1 MTLDR
6 SPPTVVSTRGLMIY
20 RLDPTKDAR
29 WTEFVK
35 RHPKASVFHS
45 VGWLRA
51 LESTYGY
58 EPLVFTTSPP
68 TEELKNGLAVCRVE
82 SYITGRR
89 LVSLPFSDHCEP
101 LCDSKEESDDLLC
114 NFRAALENQNLKY
127 VEVRPADDNF
137 SETLR
142 KNKFQPV
149 MKSFLH
155 TLSLVPDLPELFRG
169 LDKDCVQRR
178 IRRAERAHLVER
190 CGRSEE
196 LLKDFYGLFTLT
208 RGRHRLPPTPYA
220 WFRNLVLCQGEALEI
235 RMAYKD
241 ETPISAILTIQFK
254 ETVYYKYG
262 CSDARF
268 NQFGATPW
276 LFWNA
281 IVAAKTR
288 NATKFDFGRTE
299 EDNPGL
305 LAFKN
310 HWAPLP
316 QSLIYWRYPIGT
328 SLVSVTG
335 WKLKM
340 AKRVFSC
347 LPNSLLNIIGHLV
360 YRHIG

>member
-1 MTLDR
+1 
-6 SPPTVVSTRGLMIY
+6 MIY
-20 RLDPTKDAR
+20 RIDPTKDLR

-45 VGWLRA
+45 VGWLQA
-51 LESTYGY
+51 LQSTYGY

-68 TEELKNGLAVCRVE
+68 TEELKNGLVVCRVE
-82 SYITGRR
+82 SFITGRR

-101 LCDSKEESDDLLC
+101 LCDSNEESDYLIC
-114 NFRAALENQNLKY
+114 NFQAALENQKLKY
-127 VEVRPADDNF
+127 VEVRPTDDNF
-137 SETLR
+137 SQTLE

-149 MKSFLH
+149 TKYFLH
-155 TLSLVPDLPELFRG
+155 TLSLTPDLPELFRG
-169 LDKDCVQRR
+169 FDKDCVQRR
-178 IRRAERAHLVER
+178 IRRAERACLVER

-208 RGRHRLPPTPYA
+208 RARHQLPPIPYA
-220 WFRNLVLCQGEALEI
+220 WFRNLVFCQGEALEI

-241 ETPISAILTIQFK
+241 ETPISAILTLQFK

-262 CSDARF
+262 CSDVRF
-268 NQFGATPW
+268 NKFGATPW
-276 LFWNA
+276 LFWKA
-281 IVAAKTR
+281 MVAAKTR
-288 NATKFDFGRTE
+288 GAREFDLGRTE
-299 EDNPGL
+299 EDNLGL

-310 HWAPLP
+310 RWAPRP
-316 QSLIYWRYPIGT
+316 RSLIYWRYPIGS

-347 LPNSLLNIIGHLV
+347 LPNSILNIIGHLV

>member
-1 MTLDR
+1 
-6 SPPTVVSTRGLMIY
+6 MIY

-29 WTEFVK
+29 WAEFVA

-45 VGWLRA
+45 VGWLQA

-58 EPLVFTTSPP
+58 EPMVFTTSPP

-101 LCDSKEESDDLLC
+101 LCDSKEESDDLIC
-114 NFRAALENQNLKY
+114 NFRDALENQNLKY
-127 VEVRPADDNF
+127 VEVRPTDDNF

-142 KNKFQPV
+142 QNKFQPV
-149 MKSFLH
+149 AKFFLH
-155 TLSLVPDLPELFRG
+155 TLSLIPDLPELFRG
-169 LDKDCVQRR
+169 LDKDSVQRR

-208 RGRHRLPPTPYA
+208 RGRHQLPPTPYA

-235 RMAYKD
+235 RLAYKE

-268 NQFGATPW
+268 NQFGATSW

-310 HWAPLP
+310 HWAPRS
-316 QSLIYWRYPIGT
+316 QSLIYWRYPIGS

-347 LPNSLLNIIGHLV
+347 LPNSVLNMIGHLV

>member
-1 MTLDR
+1 
-6 SPPTVVSTRGLMIY
+6 MIY
-20 RLDPTKDAR
+20 RIDPTKDLR

-45 VGWLRA
+45 VGWLQA
-51 LESTYGY
+51 LQSTYGY

-68 TEELKNGLAVCRVE
+68 TEELKNGLVVCRVE
-82 SYITGRR
+82 SFITGRR

-101 LCDSKEESDDLLC
+101 LCDSNEESDYLIC
-114 NFRAALENQNLKY
+114 NFQAALENQKLKY
-127 VEVRPADDNF
+127 VEVRPTDDNF
-137 SETLR
+137 SQTLG

-149 MKSFLH
+149 TKYFLH
-155 TLSLVPDLPELFRG
+155 TLSLIPELPELFRG
-169 LDKDCVQRR
+169 FDKDCVQRR
-178 IRRAERAHLVER
+178 IRRAERACLVER

-208 RGRHRLPPTPYA
+208 RARHQLPPIPYA
-220 WFRNLVLCQGEALEI
+220 WFRNLVLFQGEALEI
-235 RMAYKD
+235 RVAYKD
-241 ETPISAILTIQFK
+241 ETPISAILTLQFK

-262 CSDARF
+262 CSDVRF
-268 NQFGATPW
+268 NKFGATPW
-276 LFWNA
+276 LFWKA
-281 IVAAKTR
+281 MVAAKTR
-288 NATKFDFGRTE
+288 GAREFDLGRTE
-299 EDNPGL
+299 EDNLGL

-310 HWAPLP
+310 RWAPRP
-316 QSLIYWRYPIGT
+316 RSLIYWRYPIGS

-347 LPNSLLNIIGHLV
+347 LPNSILNIIGHLV

>member
-1 MTLDR
+1 
-6 SPPTVVSTRGLMIY
+6 MIY
-20 RLDPTKDAR
+20 RIDPTKDAR

-45 VGWLRA
+45 VGWLQA
-51 LESTYGY
+51 LGSTYGY
-58 EPLVFTTSPP
+58 EPVVFTTSPP
-68 TEELKNGLAVCRVE
+68 TEALKNGLVFCRVD
-82 SYITGRR
+82 SFITGRR

-101 LCDSKEESDDLLC
+101 LCDSNEESDNLIC
-114 NFRAALENQNLKY
+114 NFQAALKNQKVKY
-127 VEVRPADDNF
+127 VEVRPADDTF
-137 SETLR
+137 SQTLE

-149 MKSFLH
+149 TKYYLH
-155 TLSLVPDLPELFRG
+155 ILSLTPDLPELFRG
-169 LDKDCVQRR
+169 LDKDSVQRR
-178 IRRAERAHLVER
+178 IRRADHASLVEQ
-190 CGRSEE
+190 CGRSEG

-208 RGRHRLPPTPYA
+208 RSRHQVPPTPFA

-235 RMAYKD
+235 RVAYKN

-254 ETVYYKYG
+254 DTVYYKYG

-276 LFWNA
+276 LFWKA

-310 HWAPLP
+310 HWAPHP
-316 QSLIYWRYPIGT
+316 RSLIYWRYPDGS
-328 SLVSVTG
+328 SLASVTG
-335 WKLKM
+335 WKLRM

-347 LPNSLLNIIGHLV
+347 LPHRILNIVGNLV